1 MYRPNYFVEGGN
13 MAMNNKKPAM
23 LQAFYKLVYATE
35 PAILSG
41 KDVVYIF
48 KNDDSILK
56 SFFNTFQNV
65 VSNYEN
71 AKFCL
76 SADLQNGS
84 FVLYVKDLINGPYI
98 QFDIVTEE
106 ELFLIQS
113 LKERHYF

>member
-35 PAILSG
+35 PAVLSG

-56 SFFNTFQNV
+56 SFLTHFRM
-65 VSNYEN
+65 S
-71 AKFCL
+71 
-76 SADLQNGS
+76 
-84 FVLYVKDLINGPYI
+84 
-98 QFDIVTEE
+98 
-106 ELFLIQS
+106 FLITRMQNFVY
-113 LKERHYF
+113 LQICRMALLFCM